1 MSEGNHGNQGK
12 LSKERPPQEGGSRRR
27 FIGLAT
33 AGALAVSGGALGLMA
48 AVFFKPRV
56 TYGPPPKFRVGK
68 PASFTSGS
76 EIAYQKQAV
85 LVRREGNQFAA
96 ISTKCTHLGCT
107 VNATDIGFLCPCHGS
122 TYDRRG
128 SNVSGP
134 APSPLLWFQLSL
146 APNGDLV
153 VDKDKKVS
161 PGTFLEIQA

>member
-1 MSEGNHGNQGK
+1 MSDTK
-12 LSKERPPQEGGSRRR
+12 LSKDRPPKEGNSRRR
-27 FIGLAT
+27 VLGMIAT
-33 AGALAVSGGALGLMA
+33 GALALSGSALGLLT

-56 TYGPPPKFRVGK
+56 TYGPPQKFRVGK
-68 PASFTSGS
+68 PATFTSGS

-85 LVRREGNQFAA
+85 LVRREGNQFAV

-107 VNATDIGFLCPCHGS
+107 VNATDIGFECPCHGS

-134 APSPLLWFQLSL
+134 APSPLAWFLISL

-153 VDKDKKVS
+153 VDKDKKV
-161 PGTFLEIQA
+161 PAGTYLEIKA